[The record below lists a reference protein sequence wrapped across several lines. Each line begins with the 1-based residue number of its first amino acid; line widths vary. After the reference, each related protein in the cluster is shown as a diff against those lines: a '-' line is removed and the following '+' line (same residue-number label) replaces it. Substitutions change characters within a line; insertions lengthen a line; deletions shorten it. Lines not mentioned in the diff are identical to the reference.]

1 MVKMFI
7 SGSVSSK
14 EIPNDVIKSVD
25 DSRKKNYTILIGDA
39 RGIDKNIQDMLK
51 ADNYKNVEVYH
62 VGPSPRNFSDRD
74 WIDKRIPVD
83 IEDESLFKN
92 GKCTREAQMLK
103 DKAMSDNADFGL
115 VIWKDTSKNRFGN
128 ISVSK
133 GSLNNIYNLL
143 MQNKYVGLFYIPTP
157 EKGIMKF
164 KDIVE
169 FEKQVI
175 EKLVQ
180 KETRDYYYKMKKIN
194 NNFKHKKVLSGQSD
208 SEQLSLFG

>member
-7 SGSVSSK
+7 SGSISSK
-14 EIPNDVIKSVD
+14 EIPDDVIKSVD
-25 DSRKKNYTILIGDA
+25 DSRKRNYTILVGDA

-62 VGPSPRNFSDRD
+62 VGPSPRNFSDKE
-74 WIDKRIPVD
+74 WVDKRVPVD
-83 IEDESLFKN
+83 IENEKLFKN
-92 GKCTREAQMLK
+92 GKYTREAQMIK
-103 DKAMSDNADFGL
+103 DKAMSDAADFGL
-115 VIWKDTSKNRFGN
+115 VIWKDVSKNRFGN

-143 MQNKYVGLFYIPTP
+143 IQRKPVGLFYIPTP
-157 EKGIMKF
+157 ENGIMKF
-164 KDIVE
+164 KSIVE
-169 FEKQVI
+169 FEEKVI

-180 KETRDYYYKMKKIN
+180 KETKDYYYKMKRAQ
-194 NNFKHKKVLSGQSD
+194 NNFKSEKISKSSN

>member
-7 SGSVSSK
+7 SGSILNK
-14 EIPNDVIKSVD
+14 EIPEDVIKAVD
-25 DSRKKNYTILIGDA
+25 DSRKRNYTILIGDA
-39 RGIDKNIQDMLK
+39 KGVDKNIQDMLK

-62 VGPSPRNFSDRD
+62 VGPRPRNLSDRE
-74 WIDKRIPVD
+74 WIDRRIPVD
-83 IEDESLFKN
+83 IANEKFFKN
-92 GKCTREAQMLK
+92 VNYTREAQMLK
-103 DKAMSDNADFGL
+103 DKAMSDDADFGL

-143 MQNKYVGLFYIPTP
+143 VQNKYVGLFYIPNP

-164 KDIVE
+164 KSVVE

-180 KETRDYYYKMKKIN
+180 KETKDYYYKMKKNANDSNSKYNQSN
-194 NNFKHKKVLSGQSD
+194 N
-208 SEQLSLFG
+208 EQLSLFN

>member
-7 SGSVSSK
+7 SGSILNK
-14 EIPNDVIKSVD
+14 EIPEDVIKAVD
-25 DSRKKNYTILIGDA
+25 DSRKRNYTILIGDA
-39 RGIDKNIQDMLK
+39 KGVDKNIQDMLK

-62 VGPSPRNFSDRD
+62 VGPRPRNLSDREWTD
-74 WIDKRIPVD
+74 RRIPVD
-83 IEDESLFKN
+83 IANEKFFKN
-92 GKCTREAQMLK
+92 GSYTREAQMLK
-103 DKAMSDNADFGL
+103 DKAMSDDADFGL

-143 MQNKYVGLFYIPTP
+143 VQDKYVGLFYIPNP

-164 KDIVE
+164 KSVLE

-180 KETRDYYYKMKKIN
+180 KETKDYYYKMKKNANDSNSKYSNQSN
-194 NNFKHKKVLSGQSD
+194 N
-208 SEQLSLFG
+208 EQLSLFN